1 MKRELLQEMKK
12 GVCTDMKFDSVKY
25 SFKDAVKSIVRN
37 KTLSI
42 ASMATVAAT
51 LFILGAITLVVANVD
66 KAVTQLGS
74 MVEARI
80 YLDNDITD
88 SEKKAIEAKI
98 NEVEGIN
105 SIVYES
111 QEEALENIKGQL
123 NDTTGELTAGF
134 EEDNPFPASYTVNV
148 KKPEIIDNVVAAI
161 KDMDGIEEIKDA
173 RSLIEKISNLTNSV
187 KIGAVIGFIVF
198 ILISLFLIGNTIK
211 ITVFTR
217 KREIGIM
224 KYVGATDWFIRW
236 PLIIEGMI
244 LGLVGAIIAGIVLSL
259 GYFVVTRNLSLD
271 LFGFTMIPVTYM
283 WKVVIWELFA
293 CGLFIG
299 AVGSVISMRKF
310 LKV

>member
-1 MKRELLQEMKK
+1 MKRVLLQEMKK

-88 SEKKAIEAKI
+88 SQKKAIEAKI

-111 QEEALENIKGQL
+111 QGQALENIKDQL

-236 PLIIEGMI
+236 PLVIEGMI
-244 LGLVGAIIAGIVLSL
+244 LGLAGAIIAGIVLAL
-259 GYFVVTRNLSLD
+259 GYFVVTSNLSLD

-299 AVGSVISMRKF
+299 AVGSIISMRKF

>member
-1 MKRELLQEMKK
+1 MLEMRK

-25 SFKDAVKSIVRN
+25 SFKDAIKSIVRN

-51 LFILGAITLVVANVD
+51 LFILGTITLVVANVD

-74 MVEARI
+74 MVEVRV
-80 YLDNDITD
+80 YLNNDITD
-88 SEKKAIEAKI
+88 AQKTALETKI
-98 NEVEGIN
+98 NSVDGIN

-111 QEEALENIKGQL
+111 QEQALENIKEQL
-123 NDTTGELTAGF
+123 NDTTGDLTAGF
-134 EEDNPFPASYTVNV
+134 EDDNPFPASYTVNV
-148 KKPEIIDNVVAAI
+148 KKPEIIDNVVDSI
-161 KDMDGIEEIKDA
+161 NGMDGIEEIKDA

-187 KIGAVIGFIVF
+187 KFGAVIGFIVF

-236 PLIIEGMI
+236 PLVIEGMI
-244 LGLVGAIIAGIVLSL
+244 LGLAGAIIAAIVLAL
-259 GYFVVTRNLSLD
+259 TYFVVTSKLGLD
-271 LFGFTMIPVTYM
+271 LSSFGFTMIPVAYM

-299 AVGSVISMRKF
+299 AVGSIISMRKF

>member
-1 MKRELLQEMKK
+1 MQEMKK
-12 GVCTDMKFDSVKY
+12 GVCTDMKFDSMKY
-25 SFKDAVKSIVRN
+25 SLKDAVKSIVRN

-42 ASMATVAAT
+42 ASIATVAAT

-74 MVEARI
+74 MVEVRV
-80 YLDNDITD
+80 YLQDDITEAKQ
-88 SEKKAIEAKI
+88 SAIEGKI
-98 NEVEGIN
+98 KAVEGIN
-105 SIVYES
+105 TITFES
-111 QEEALENIKGQL
+111 KGEALNNIKDQL

-134 EEDNPFPASYTVNV
+134 EEDNPFPASFTVNV
-148 KKPEIIDNVVAAI
+148 SKPEIIDKVVSSI
-161 KDMDGIEEIKDA
+161 EGMDGIEEIKDA
-173 RSLIEKISNLTNSV
+173 RSLIEKISKLTDSV
-187 KIGAVIGFIVF
+187 KLAAIVGFVIF

-236 PLIIEGMI
+236 PLIIEGII
-244 LGLVGAIIAGIVLSL
+244 LGVVGAVISVIILGL
-259 GYFVVTRNLSLD
+259 GYFVLTSKLSLD
-271 LFGFTMIPVTYM
+271 LFDFTMVGISYV
-283 WKVVIWELFA
+283 WKVVVWELLA

-299 AVGSVISMRKF
+299 AVGSTLSMRKF